1 MPGLLRFVNL
11 LPVALLGAYFVVG
24 FLLFTWRTF
33 AQGSYRDPE
42 IAGRPTSVLLGAWIR
57 NYFAWLMLPVVALLV
72 AAGVPPDAIT
82 SVSVLFA
89 LAAGVSMA
97 VGQFALGGGLYLA
110 AGICDYLDGRVAR
123 ICRQTTS
130 RGAALDSI
138 LDRYA
143 EAAMIIGL
151 AWFYRDQWV
160 LLALLMFLS
169 GSFLVPYIRARGES
183 LGIDMKVGLMQ
194 RPERLVILGLAALAC
209 PLVDWMLPAAWQV
222 VPHPLVVAAIVL
234 LAVSTQCTAA
244 YRLWYVGSL
253 LDADGAKRP
262 QHKTSREVTIGN
274 TLVTVLDF
282 AIVVLAVGR
291 LAWPAWLATGLSYG
305 VLVAV
310 YFAWLRRCRVPEA
323 VSASRSGVVALGGAL
338 LSAGGMAVLAQI
350 ELLDYRLAW
359 FIVRGA
365 VAWAWNYQLT
375 LPTGPS
381 ERSNSAPESSVPV
394 QHKPAEHPVA
404 SV

>member
-1 MPGLLRFVNL
+1 MSGLLRFANL

-24 FLLFTWRTF
+24 FLLFCWRTF
-33 AQGSYRDPE
+33 VHGSYRDPE

-194 RPERLVILGLAALAC
+194 RPERLVLLGLAALAC

-222 VPHPLVVAAIVL
+222 VPHPMVVAAIVL

-262 QHKTSREVTIGN
+262 PHKTSREVTIGN

-291 LAWPAWLATGLSYG
+291 TGLAGLAGHG
-305 VLVAV
+305 VVV
-310 YFAWLRRCRVPEA
+310 RRPGGGLFCLAAALPGAGSCLGQPLQRRGPRRRL
-323 VSASRSGVVALGGAL
+323 ASRRRHGRAGADRAARLSPGLVHRSRRRGLGL
-338 LSAGGMAVLAQI
+338 ELSADAPRSARRAV
-350 ELLDYRLAW
+350 
-359 FIVRGA
+359 
-365 VAWAWNYQLT
+365 
-375 LPTGPS
+375 
-381 ERSNSAPESSVPV
+381 
-394 QHKPAEHPVA
+394 
-404 SV
+404 